1 MSPLPQGAGSPA
13 SLVSLFFYV
22 ATDGQGTLQPH
33 VEDRTRLGAVS
44 GTSEE
49 LGDFRITFLRPTSE
63 SGEGSMYSRC
73 LAVSAPPLVP
83 GVPPGADFSVLAAT
97 TTWTHGARDCTASP
111 TWCGAA

>member
-63 SGEGSMYSRC
+63 SGEGSTYSRC
-73 LAVSAPPLVP
+73 LAVSAPPP
-83 GVPPGADFSVLAAT
+83 RPRGAT
-97 TTWTHGARDCTASP
+97 GR
-111 TWCGAA
+111 